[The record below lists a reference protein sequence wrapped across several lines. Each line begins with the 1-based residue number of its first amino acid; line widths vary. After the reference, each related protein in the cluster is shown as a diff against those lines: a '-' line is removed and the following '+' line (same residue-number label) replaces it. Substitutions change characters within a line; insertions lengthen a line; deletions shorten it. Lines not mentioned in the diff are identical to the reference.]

1 MDRPSIS
8 PCRRTRRPPRPRQRN
23 SRQCTVRRAC
33 PTPRRPAIQQ
43 LDRNAVDSRALVID
57 GNPTSRSVLMQHLR
71 EFGFGTVKSA
81 ARIVD
86 AREMLEH
93 RPYDVVI
100 CDYRFE
106 HTGECGQDLL
116 EELRREHLL
125 PYSTVFVM
133 VTGVATYQEVAEA
146 AETALDSYLIKPFS
160 ANTLFERLKE
170 ARQRK
175 RVLKDIFEAMEAGE
189 NELAAGLCLQRF
201 ERRELYWLY
210 AARIGAELLLLLKR
224 HAEAKKLFDAVIA
237 SKAVPWARLGVARVQ
252 LADGDVNLARRTLE
266 ALLGDVP
273 EHADSYDLLG
283 RVQME
288 QGQIA
293 EAMATYRIATEITPG
308 CILRLQHCGT
318 LAFYAGDAV
327 SATQMLER
335 TWLMGSKSRLFD
347 VLSMLLLAFLRFDAQ
362 DGKALAQACD
372 VLNRFA
378 TNHPQSV
385 RLRRLSALGA
395 TLTQL
400 FEGKIAEGIALAR
413 ESAAE
418 IAHPDFDMEAAA
430 NVLSLWCRIDHSGVD
445 ETELLDFARQLARR
459 FCVSRA
465 ATEVLAASALRHAG
479 AAAAIR
485 ETHAEVTQ
493 LAEAAMNH
501 VVRGQPKLAVES
513 LLQHGRETCN
523 AKLIEMVG
531 LVARRHE
538 ERIPDVAALLEQA
551 DALAHRYCS
560 PTSHIAGLKR
570 GNRAAG
576 GMVLRR

>member
-1 MDRPSIS
+1 ML
-8 PCRRTRRPPRPRQRN
+8 T
-23 SRQCTVRRAC
+23 
-33 PTPRRPAIQQ
+33 
-43 LDRNAVDSRALVID
+43 
-57 GNPTSRSVLMQHLR
+57 QHLR
-71 EFGFGTVKSA
+71 DFGFGTVKSA
-81 ARIVD
+81 GRVVD

-93 RPYDVVI
+93 RSFDVVI

-106 HTGECGQDLL
+106 LSGECGQDLL

-175 RVLKDIFEAMEAGE
+175 RVLKSIFEAMEAGD
-189 NELAAGLCLQRF
+189 NERAAGLCLQRF

-224 HAEAKKLFDAVIA
+224 HAEARQLFDAVIA

-266 ALLGDVP
+266 ALLGEMP

-318 LAFYAGDAV
+318 LAFYAGDVA
-327 SATQMLER
+327 AGTQMLER
-335 TWLMGSKSRLFD
+335 TWIMGSKSRLYD
-347 VLSMLLLAFLRFDAQ
+347 VQSMLLLAFLRFDAR
-362 DGKALAQACD
+362 DTKALAQACD

-378 TNHPQSV
+378 SDHPQSV
-385 RLRRLSALGA
+385 RLRRLAAHGA
-395 TLTQL
+395 TLTHL
-400 FEGKIAEGIALAR
+400 LASRIADGVALAR
-413 ESAAE
+413 DSAAE
-418 IAHPDFDMEAAA
+418 MGHADFDMESAA
-430 NVLSLWCRIDHSGVD
+430 NTLSLWCRIDDTGIDPAEFLQV
-445 ETELLDFARQLARR
+445 ARQIALR

-465 ATEVLAASALRHAG
+465 ATELLAAAALRRPD

-485 ETHAEVTQ
+485 EAHTEVTQ

-501 VVRGQPKLAVES
+501 VVRGQPQLAVES
-513 LLQHGRETCN
+513 LLRHGEQTCN
-523 AKLIEMVG
+523 AKLIEMIG

-538 ERIPDVAALLEQA
+538 ERIPDAASLLVQA

-560 PTSHIAGLKR
+560 STAHIAGLRR
-570 GNRAAG
+570 GNRAPGA
-576 GMVLRR
+576 MVLRR